1 MGLMFLALEPW
12 AGWSGKGMGGLMW
25 GTPHSLDV
33 PSNFY
38 PSHVGVGPSMP
49 HLCIS
54 TSLHLRLSIP
64 PTRLDKCDFFNA
76 LLSDFHTA
84 QIYDDS
90 G

>member
-38 PSHVGVGPSMP
+38 PSHVGVGPA
-49 HLCIS
+49 CS
-54 TSLHLRLSIP
+54 TALPLLPIWMNVVSLIP
-64 PTRLDKCDFFNA
+64 
-76 LLSDFHTA
+76 
-84 QIYDDS
+84 
-90 G
+90 